1 MCFVIILKNSTYR
14 ILVRENPLKYMKS
27 DMKNSQNLL
36 ENQLRHGWPGA
47 SFFNNTT
54 CVLPDVPGVC
64 ICFFSWRRLPKHS
77 GWTWMCSLALH
88 PEESNKVSRTDP
100 AALFPRQGP
109 EGTPFV
115 YLLFVYLLFIYCLLQ
130 LAGAACTCWL
140 CAPPH
145 TLKASEA
152 ARISRSRA
160 CLSFSGHSQERF
172 PILHATWV
180 DLAPLGE
187 TDTLVISL
195 PPMHCQHSCPFGLMG

>member
-1 MCFVIILKNSTYR
+1 MCIAWCPWCVHLFLLMEKAVQAQWL
-14 ILVRENPLKYMKS
+14 
-27 DMKNSQNLL
+27 DMDVLL
-36 ENQLRHGWPGA
+36 A
-47 SFFNNTT
+47 
-54 CVLPDVPGVC
+54 
-64 ICFFSWRRLPKHS
+64 
-77 GWTWMCSLALH
+77 H

-100 AALFPRQGP
+100 AALFPCQGP
-109 EGTPFV
+109 GGTPFV

-160 CLSFSGHSQERF
+160 RLSFSGHSQERF

-195 PPMHCQHSCPFGLMG
+195 PPMHCQHFCPFGLMG